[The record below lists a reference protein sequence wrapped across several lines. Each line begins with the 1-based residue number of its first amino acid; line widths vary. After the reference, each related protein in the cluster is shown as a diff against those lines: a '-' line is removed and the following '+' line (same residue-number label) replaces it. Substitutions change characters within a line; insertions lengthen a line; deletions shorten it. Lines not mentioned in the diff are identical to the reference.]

1 MTKTKLP
8 KWFDG
13 QVYDAGDVVTNPF
26 SGEEFYLNGEEL
38 SIYDFIMGL
47 NYVGDHRGW
56 DNEMINLHQ
65 KSLRWFSKNNI
76 KAYMALLD

>member
-13 QVYDAGDVVTNPF
+13 QVYDAGDTVTNPF

-56 DNEMINLHQ
+56 DNEMIDLHQ
-65 KSLRWFSKNNI
+65 KGLRWFSKNNI

>member
-1 MTKTKLP
+1 
-8 KWFDG
+8 
-13 QVYDAGDVVTNPF
+13 
-26 SGEEFYLNGEEL
+26 
-38 SIYDFIMGL
+38 MGL

-56 DNEMINLHQ
+56 DNEMIDLHQ